1 MNRYRLFLI
10 VFFLFLPSQVS
21 ALERFKIITTA
32 EMEQMLDDRA
42 NGNVD
47 FLLVNGLD
55 KMIYNHAA
63 IPGSISIPL
72 SSFQE
77 YSGQLGE
84 DLNKLIIPY

>member
-1 MNRYRLFLI
+1 MKRHRLFLI
-10 VFFLFLPSQVS
+10 IFLLFFPFQVS

-32 EMEQMLDDRA
+32 EMKQMLTDRN
-42 NGNVD
+42 NGNAD

-55 KMIYNHAA
+55 RMIYNHAT

-77 YSGQLGE
+77 YSEQLGL
-84 DLNKLIIPY
+84 DLDKLIIPY